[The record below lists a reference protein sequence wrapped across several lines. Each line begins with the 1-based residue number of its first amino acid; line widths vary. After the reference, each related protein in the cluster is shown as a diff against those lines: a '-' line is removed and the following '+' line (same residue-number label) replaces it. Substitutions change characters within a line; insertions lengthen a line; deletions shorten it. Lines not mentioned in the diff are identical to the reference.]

1 LPARQRV
8 DIFCWNL
15 SGKNPAE
22 KIVIKVVAIENF
34 STYLLTEHYNSC
46 LLSQFFTGVCPCD
59 SLLIDT
65 RQPKEIKVTSKE
77 EGMKKLFLFL
87 CAVAFFTTG
96 PVQATTPK
104 DFLVM
109 GAKIDDIITL
119 DPAEIFEFSG
129 AEYAAN
135 TYDRLINYDVDNVS
149 DIYGG
154 VAKSWEIGDDGVTY
168 LFHIREGITFA
179 SGNKLTADD
188 VVFSLQRVIK
198 LDKSPAFILTQ
209 FGFTPENV
217 DQTISKVDDYTVK
230 IVIDKPYAPTFFLYC
245 LTSTPGSVVDM
256 KEVLA
261 HEKDGDLGY
270 NWLRTAYAGS
280 GPYAFKSWKPSESVI
295 LERNDNYW
303 GEKAKLQRVVIRHIN
318 ESATQRLLLEKGDI
332 DMARN
337 LQPDD
342 LKGLADNPDIKIR
355 KKAKGAIWY
364 LGLNQKNQYLQ
375 IPQVRQAL
383 KYLIDYRGMEQT
395 ILNGKATVHQAFLPK
410 GFLGA
415 LEETPFSLNVEK
427 AKALLQEA
435 GLENG
440 FTITMDTRNNEPTTS
455 MALAIQGTLAQA
467 GIELEIIP
475 GEGKQTLTKYRA
487 RNHDIY
493 IGRWGPDYMDP
504 HTNADTFARN
514 PDNSDDAK
522 SKPLAW
528 RNAWDIPEMTKK
540 ADAAVLEKDATKRA
554 EMYLALQREHQQ
566 VSPFVIMFQDIEILA
581 ERANV
586 KGFILGPSF
595 DSNFY
600 QYTTK

>member
-1 LPARQRV
+1 
-8 DIFCWNL
+8 
-15 SGKNPAE
+15 
-22 KIVIKVVAIENF
+22 
-34 STYLLTEHYNSC
+34 
-46 LLSQFFTGVCPCD
+46 
-59 SLLIDT
+59 
-65 RQPKEIKVTSKE
+65 
-77 EGMKKLFLFL
+77 MKKLFLL
-87 CAVAFFTTG
+87 TCTLMFFAALT
-96 PVQATTPK
+96 VQSGTPK
-104 DFLVM
+104 DTLVM
-109 GAKIDDIITL
+109 ASKIDDIITL
-119 DPAEIFEFSG
+119 DPSEIFEFSG

-154 VAKSWEIGDDGVTY
+154 IAESWEISNDGLT
-168 LFHIREGITFA
+168 FTFKIRQGITFA

-188 VVFSLQRVIK
+188 VVFSLKRVII

-217 DQTISKVDDYTVK
+217 EKTIVKVDDNTVK
-230 IVIDKPYAPTFFLYC
+230 LVIDKPYAPTFFLYC

-256 KEVLA
+256 KEVMA

-270 NWLRTAYAGS
+270 GWLKTAYAGS
-280 GPYAFKSWKPSESVI
+280 GPYMLKTWKPSETLI
-295 LERNDNYW
+295 LDANQNYW
-303 GEKAKLQRVVIRHIN
+303 GEKPKQKRVILRHIT

-332 DMARN
+332 DIARN
-337 LQPDD
+337 LAPDD
-342 LKGLADNPDIKIR
+342 IKGLTGNADIKIR
-355 KKAKGAIWY
+355 KKAKGAVWY

-375 IPQVRQAL
+375 KPEVRQAF
-383 KYLIDYRGMEQT
+383 KYLIDYKGMEQT
-395 ILNGKATVHQAFLPK
+395 ILNGKATIHQAFLPK

-427 AKALLQEA
+427 AKALLKEA
-435 GLENG
+435 GLEKG
-440 FTITMDTRNNEPTTS
+440 FSVTMDTRNSEPTTS
-455 MALAIQGTLAQA
+455 MALAIQGSLAQA
-467 GIELEIIP
+467 GIKLEIIP

-514 PDNSDDAK
+514 PDNADDAK

-540 ADAAVLEKDATKRA
+540 ADAAVLEKDAAKRA
-554 EMYLALQREHQQ
+554 EMYLELQREHQQ
-566 VSPFVIMFQDIEILA
+566 VSPFVIMFQDIEILGK
-581 ERANV
+581 RANV
-586 KGFILGPSF
+586 DGFVLGPSF

-600 QYTTK
+600 QFTTK

>member
-1 LPARQRV
+1 
-8 DIFCWNL
+8 
-15 SGKNPAE
+15 
-22 KIVIKVVAIENF
+22 
-34 STYLLTEHYNSC
+34 
-46 LLSQFFTGVCPCD
+46 
-59 SLLIDT
+59 
-65 RQPKEIKVTSKE
+65 
-77 EGMKKLFLFL
+77 MKKLFLLGLILSF
-87 CAVAFFTTG
+87 CC
-96 PVQATTPK
+96 VQPTLAETPK
-104 DFLVM
+104 DTLVM
-109 GAKIDDIITL
+109 ASKIDDIITL

-154 VAKSWEIGDDGVTY
+154 IAESWEISEDGLT
-168 LFHIREGITFA
+168 FTFKIRQGVTFA
-179 SGNKLTADD
+179 SGNPLTADD
-188 VVFSLQRVIK
+188 VVFSLRRVII

-217 DQTISKVDDYTVK
+217 EQTFTKVDDYTVK
-230 IVIDKPYAPTFFLYC
+230 VVIDKPYAPTFLLYC
-245 LTSTPGSVVDM
+245 LTSTAGSVVDM
-256 KEVLA
+256 KEVMA
-261 HEKDGDLGY
+261 HETDGDLGY
-270 NWLRTAYAGS
+270 NWLKTAYAGS
-280 GPYAFKSWKPSESVI
+280 GPYMLKTWKPSETLT
-295 LERNDNYW
+295 LEANPNYW
-303 GEKAKLQRVVIRHIN
+303 NGPAKLKRVIIRHIN
-318 ESATQRLLLEKGDI
+318 ESANQRLLLEKGDI

-337 LQPDD
+337 LRPDD
-342 LKGLADNPDIKIR
+342 LKGLEGNKDIKVR
-355 KKAKGAIWY
+355 KKAKGAVWY
-364 LGLNQKNQYLQ
+364 LGLNQKNEYLSK
-375 IPQVRQAL
+375 PQVRQAL
-383 KYLIDYRGMEQT
+383 KYLIDYQGMEQT
-395 ILNGKATVHQAFLPK
+395 ILNGKATIHQAFLPK

-415 LEETPFSLNVEK
+415 LEETPFTLDVEK
-427 AKALLQEA
+427 AKALLKEA

-440 FTITMDTRNNEPTTS
+440 FSVTMDTRNNEPTTS
-455 MALAIQGTLAQA
+455 MALSIQSTFAQA
-467 GIELEIIP
+467 GIKLEIIP

-540 ADAAVLEKDATKRA
+540 ADAAVLEKDTKKRA
-554 EMYLALQREHQQ
+554 EMYLELQREHQQ

-586 KGFILGPSF
+586 EGFILGPSF

-600 QYTTK
+600 QFTTK

>member
-1 LPARQRV
+1 
-8 DIFCWNL
+8 
-15 SGKNPAE
+15 
-22 KIVIKVVAIENF
+22 
-34 STYLLTEHYNSC
+34 
-46 LLSQFFTGVCPCD
+46 
-59 SLLIDT
+59 
-65 RQPKEIKVTSKE
+65 
-77 EGMKKLFLFL
+77 MKKLFLLGLILSF
-87 CAVAFFTTG
+87 CC
-96 PVQATTPK
+96 VQPTLAATPK
-104 DFLVM
+104 DTLVM
-109 GAKIDDIITL
+109 ASKIDDIITL

-154 VAKSWEIGDDGVTY
+154 IAESWEISEDGLT
-168 LFHIREGITFA
+168 FTFKIRQGVTFA

-188 VVFSLQRVIK
+188 VVFSLRRVII

-217 DQTISKVDDYTVK
+217 EQTITKVDDYTVK
-230 IVIDKPYAPTFFLYC
+230 VVIDKPYAPTFLLYC
-245 LTSTPGSVVDM
+245 LTSTAGSVVDM
-256 KEVLA
+256 KEVMA
-261 HEKDGDLGY
+261 HETDGDLGY
-270 NWLRTAYAGS
+270 NWLKTAYAGS
-280 GPYAFKSWKPSESVI
+280 GPYMLKTWKPSEI
-295 LERNDNYW
+295 LNLEANPNYW
-303 GEKAKLQRVVIRHIN
+303 NEPAKLKRVIIRHIN
-318 ESATQRLLLEKGDI
+318 ESANQRLLLEKGDI

-337 LQPDD
+337 LRPDD
-342 LKGLADNPDIKIR
+342 LKGLEGNKDVKVR

-364 LGLNQKNQYLQ
+364 LGLNQKNEYLSK
-375 IPQVRQAL
+375 PQVRQAL
-383 KYLIDYRGMEQT
+383 KYLIDYQGMEQT
-395 ILNGKATVHQAFLPK
+395 ILNGKATIHQAFLPK

-415 LEETPFSLNVEK
+415 LEETPFTLDVDK
-427 AKALLQEA
+427 AKALLKEA

-440 FTITMDTRNNEPTTS
+440 FSVTMDTRNNEPTTS
-455 MALAIQGTLAQA
+455 MALSIQSTFAQA
-467 GIELEIIP
+467 GIKLEIIP

-540 ADAAVLEKDATKRA
+540 ADAAVLEKDTKKRA
-554 EMYLALQREHQQ
+554 EMYLELQREHQQ

-586 KGFILGPSF
+586 EGFILGPSF